1 MSPTQ
6 GTARKPSSY
15 LLRFV
20 MINALLVISIY
31 EAHKQGGQ
39 LTGKMIAMYI
49 GLASIANLLMYFGA
63 RARRNLIQR

>member
-1 MSPTQ
+1 MSEP
-6 GTARKPSSY
+6 RKPTPY

-20 MINALLVISIY
+20 MINALLGISIY

-39 LTGKMIAMYI
+39 ITGKILALYI
-49 GLASIANLLMYFGA
+49 GIAVVANVLMYFGA

>member
-1 MSPTQ
+1 MSEP
-6 GTARKPSSY
+6 RKPSPY

-20 MINALLVISIY
+20 MINTLLGISIY

-39 LTGKMIAMYI
+39 ITGKILALYI
-49 GLASIANLLMYFGA
+49 GIAIVANVLMYFGA